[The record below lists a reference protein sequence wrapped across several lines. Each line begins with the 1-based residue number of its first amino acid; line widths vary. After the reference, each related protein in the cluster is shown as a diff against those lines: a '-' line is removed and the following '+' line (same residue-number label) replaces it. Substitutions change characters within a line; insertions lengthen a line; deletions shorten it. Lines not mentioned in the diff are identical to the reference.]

1 MTKELQTINIRK
13 ANKSDVPALFALINE
28 LAVFEKAPEEVI
40 NTEEK
45 MMEEGFGESPYFHA
59 YMAEVDGRVVGMSL
73 VYFRYSTWKG
83 KTVYLEDLI
92 VNEPFRNRGIGKL
105 LFERTMAFA
114 REENCAR
121 MTWQVLDWN
130 EPAISFY
137 KNYGAQFDN
146 GWINAFIDI

>member
-1 MTKELQTINIRK
+1 MTKELPNATIRK
-13 ANKSDVPALFALINE
+13 AIKSDVPALFALIHE

-45 MMEEGFGESPYFHA
+45 MLEEGFGESPYFQA
-59 YMAEVDGRVVGMSL
+59 FVAEVDDQVVGMSL

-105 LFERTMAFA
+105 LFERTLAFA

-130 EPAISFY
+130 EPAILFY

-146 GWINAFIDI
+146 GWVNAFIDI

>member
-13 ANKSDVPALFALINE
+13 AIKSDVPALFALINE

-45 MMEEGFGESPYFHA
+45 MMEEGFGESPYFQA
-59 YMAEVDGRVVGMSL
+59 FVAEVDGQVVGMSL

-105 LFERTMAFA
+105 LFERTMVFA

>member
-13 ANKSDVPALFALINE
+13 AIKSDVPALFALINE

-59 YMAEVDGRVVGMSL
+59 YVAEEDGRVVGMSL